1 MSLQSAMDAA
11 KEAANQVPAVQD
23 TQGALAPMSFGT
35 SLDDFLS
42 GGMQVDAWVQV
53 KDGGIRL
60 NRDEKAYIEEF
71 EAELDLN
78 TVQLFHGVRAEFA
91 GNKVEYA
98 KSFDGGKTTTRG
110 ESFASVC
117 AHYKANSVKPANPY
131 RGADMVL
138 VLTKDVVQGKT
149 TIPAGTRIGYT
160 TPITGFAPFQTL
172 LKGLAAEGKLTD
184 AGGGRL
190 TPTGENPTVKLVHER
205 RTNDQNQDYG
215 VLLMELTS

>member
-98 KSFDGGKTTTRG
+98 K
-110 ESFASVC
+110 SFASVC